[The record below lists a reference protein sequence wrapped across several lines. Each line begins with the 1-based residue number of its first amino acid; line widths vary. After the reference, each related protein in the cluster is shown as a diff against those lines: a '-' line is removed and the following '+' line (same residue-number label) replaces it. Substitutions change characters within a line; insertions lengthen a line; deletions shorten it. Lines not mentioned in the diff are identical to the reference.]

1 MGEETH
7 WADDVYQYFYPKD
20 TIVFRDCEYC
30 GSERT
35 IPLRVIGT
43 KEFICESCATL
54 SKEEREGVRRH
65 KDDQPIPYVL
75 NEERCQPSPDDS
87 IWSDTV
93 NPEQVSPCPLPKYD
107 GSLWGYAE
115 EAFRLIWDG
124 CKFNA
129 ICTKPLSQKG
139 ESYFNDVDPVNLET
153 DGFWDLIEYGGCVSE
168 PIAKPKK
175 NVSIGWDPYGL
186 G

>member
-75 NEERCQPSPDDS
+75 NEERCQPCQHPR
-87 IWSDTV
+87 
-93 NPEQVSPCPLPKYD
+93 YD
-107 GSLWGYAE
+107 GSTWDYCGEGFKLYWKDNRWIAE
-115 EAFRLIWDG
+115 CIKSSEKWNSNFPIHSD
-124 CKFNA
+124 
-129 ICTKPLSQKG
+129 PL
-139 ESYFNDVDPVNLET
+139 DLDLEE
-153 DGFWDLIEYGGCVSE
+153 DGFWKLIEYGCCSTSPSAV
-168 PIAKPKK
+168 KPKK
-175 NVSIGWDPYGL
+175 NVSLGWDPYGL
-186 G
+186 